1 MNPIQK
7 KIMLSGLVALFAFV
21 VTIGSTY
28 AWFTAGR
35 TSQIGSIQMEVM
47 TDTSLLILLDHS
59 YIYDE
64 SHNKAYLDDPNNYL
78 SELSNSTIT
87 TYYDFTQ
94 IIMAPVTTE
103 DGQSMKI
110 RNGTAAVA
118 TADEN
123 GVYLEFSVWLLS
135 QDATVDVALKDLS
148 ITATNGTALQNNVVN
163 SIRLSLT
170 PDATTPIAQIYGLDK
185 DYDFTFLEGQT
196 GYDDSVPAN
205 NVIDSGVEAA
215 LSGLHSVYY
224 LSSGSAVADESTL
237 TLASADTVVSL
248 TSNVPS
254 KVTLRVWIEGWD
266 ADCNNNILT
275 SDFVIGLDF
284 TVKP

>member
-7 KIMLSGLVALFAFV
+7 KIMFSGFVALFAFI

-28 AWFTAGR
+28 AWFTAGQ
-35 TSQIGSIQMEVM
+35 TSQIGTIEMEVR
-47 TDTSLLILLDHS
+47 TDTSLLILLDKG
-59 YIYDE
+59 YVYDAD
-64 SHNKAYLDDPNNYL
+64 HDKTFLDNPNNYL
-78 SELSNSTIT
+78 SQLSNAAIT
-87 TYYDFTQ
+87 SYYDFSQ
-94 IIMAPVTTE
+94 IVMTPVTTD
-103 DGQSMKI
+103 DGQSLTL
-110 RNGTAAVA
+110 RDGTPAVA

-135 QDATVDVALKDLS
+135 QDISVNVALKDLS
-148 ITATNGTALQNNVVN
+148 ITASSGTVLQNNVVN

-170 PDATTPIAQIYGLDK
+170 PDGTTPIAQIYGLDK

-205 NVIDSGVEAA
+205 NVIVPATETA
-215 LSGLHSVYY
+215 LTDLHSIYY
-224 LSSGSAVADESTL
+224 LSSGSEVADESTL
-237 TLASADTVVSL
+237 TLTSADTVVAL

-284 TVKP
+284 TVKQ